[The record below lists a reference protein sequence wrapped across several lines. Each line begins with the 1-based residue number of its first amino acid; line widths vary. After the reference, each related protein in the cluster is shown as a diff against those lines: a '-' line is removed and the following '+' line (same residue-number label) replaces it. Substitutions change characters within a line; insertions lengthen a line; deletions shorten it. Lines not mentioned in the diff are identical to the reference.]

1 VVTHLPAHSPSWPG
15 LTRRVTQANP
25 SGQHVMPASRQPDF
39 EIYPDTSAALVFH
52 SQRPQRTSMHDKTNI
67 LSWLHQHIPFAA
79 MLATEEI
86 GKRPLLTRLIESIVV
101 AVSAGALSA
110 YVTINILQ
118 AVHSSQIDDIRSTM
132 AQEHSDSMA
141 QFQMLQQQISDLAY
155 KRSRRN

>member
-1 VVTHLPAHSPSWPG
+1 
-15 LTRRVTQANP
+15 
-25 SGQHVMPASRQPDF
+25 
-39 EIYPDTSAALVFH
+39 
-52 SQRPQRTSMHDKTNI
+52 
-67 LSWLHQHIPFAA
+67 
-79 MLATEEI
+79 
-86 GKRPLLTRLIESIVV
+86 V